1 MIVLAIL
8 LLQTGSILA
17 TFNTELDRA
26 GVMEWRDW
34 FFQQVR
40 QESGWDPYARNAG
53 SGAEGLTQF
62 MPRTWADEAHRTEP
76 PCDDKLRTDGECSI
90 RTGISYMKRIFG
102 WVGQAA
108 TEEDRIALALSAFNG
123 GIGNQRK
130 EKRACRQ
137 EARCSTSR
145 WWDNVALHCLRSAA
159 NCRENRD
166 YPDIILGR
174 AGII

>member
-1 MIVLAIL
+1 MILF
-8 LLQTGSILA
+8 LLQSAALLV
-17 TFNTELDRA
+17 TFNAELARA
-26 GVMEWRDW
+26 DVQEWRGW

-40 QESGWDPYARNAG
+40 QESAWNTHARNRF

-62 MPRTWADEAHRTEP
+62 MPATWEDEAHRVDP
-76 PCDDKLRTDGECSI
+76 PCDDKPRTDGECSI
-90 RTGISYMKRIFG
+90 RVGISYMKRIFG
-102 WVGQAA
+102 WVGPAA
-108 TEEDRIALALSAFNG
+108 TEADRIALALSAFNG

-137 EARCSTSR
+137 ESRCSTSS
-145 WWDNVALHCLRSAA
+145 WWGNVAEHCLRSAA

-174 AGII
+174 AGLI

>member
-1 MIVLAIL
+1 MILLAIL
-8 LLQTGSILA
+8 LQTAAILA
-17 TFNTELDRA
+17 TFNAELERA
-26 GVMEWRDW
+26 GVTEWYDW

-40 QESGWDPYARNAG
+40 QESGWDPDARNPG

-62 MPRTWADEAHRTEP
+62 MPPTWADEAHRTEP

-90 RTGISYMKRIFG
+90 RTGINYMKRIFG
-102 WVGQAA
+102 WVGPAA

-145 WWDNVALHCLRSAA
+145 WWNNVAEHCLRSAA

-166 YPDIILGR
+166 YPNIILGR
-174 AGII
+174 AGRI